1 MLFWYRVI
9 IEPVSLWQVLKF
21 NDKWLH
27 RYYYVVI
34 YFLLPSRFREHG
46 DGSAIHFEG
55 NSSGVVAVSHHGC
68 TLHPR
73 WNTASVFRL
82 VISVVIFRCVLAS
95 LYEGLSVRRSVRPSV
110 GPSVGRS
117 VGRSRFRQKRE
128 NRWFWSQIMMSHA
141 ISSSYNHLIIMRT
154 HRWPYGPCLFVHL
167 IIFFV
172 IWFFRGGGGVRPSV
186 RPLVDRSVGHAF
198 VKNRENLWTMD
209 DVMDASKQGP

>member
-110 GPSVGRS
+110 RRS
-117 VGRSRFRQKRE
+117 VTLSSKTRPIRPTMRPHDDGIIDYLRSKPSIFSFLKKAWPTNGRTDRRTDGRTD
-128 NRWFWSQIMMSHA
+128 RRTDRP
-141 ISSSYNHLIIMRT
+141 SYRDART
-154 HRWPYGPCLFVHL
+154 HLKTVSRELFKIL
-167 IIFFV
+167 M
-172 IWFFRGGGGVRPSV
+172 
-186 RPLVDRSVGHAF
+186 
-198 VKNRENLWTMD
+198 E
-209 DVMDASKQGP
+209 